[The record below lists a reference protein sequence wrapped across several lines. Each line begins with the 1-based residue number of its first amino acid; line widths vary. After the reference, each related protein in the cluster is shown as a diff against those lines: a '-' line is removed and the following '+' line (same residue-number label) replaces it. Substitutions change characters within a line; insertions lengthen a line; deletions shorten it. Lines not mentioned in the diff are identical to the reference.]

1 MPNIKLQDVM
11 IFINGTSRYNGNS
24 FDTVMVKTT
33 IHSDEPILDEYY
45 VPSGVTAN
53 PALLELLRLQN
64 LEVTPFKAS
73 TLLAGTEDIQT
84 QALNGNPAGT
94 LEDASKLLLLSVLK
108 KAQLV
113 PVPGSTNLY
122 ELTYEYKVFP
132 MTSQNM
138 PNTYE
143 VQIRVPFDGLGMTN
157 GSRVEVS
164 AILPR
169 MVDVDPN
176 ATQGKDINGAEIAEL
191 VYEMP
196 NVNRKAVTF
205 AYQLDPLFTIRYTHT
220 QPVQA

>member
-1 MPNIKLQDVM
+1 
-11 IFINGTSRYNGNS
+11 
-24 FDTVMVKTT
+24 MVKTT

-122 ELTYEYKVFP
+122 ELTYDYKVFP
-132 MTSQNM
+132 MASQNM

-164 AILPR
+164 VILPR

-191 VYEMP
+191 IYEMP

-205 AYQLDPLFTIRYTHT
+205 AYQLDPLFSIRYTHT